1 MKLAT
6 LQQSHGYLEAVGGV
20 RLHYRTWEV
29 PEPRAALV
37 VVHGLT
43 EHSGRYGELALSMA
57 TYGIS
62 SYAMDLRGHGSSEGR
77 RGHVR
82 RFEVFLQDVDRF
94 RREVQGLVH
103 PRCPLFL
110 LAQGLGGLIALR
122 YLEQYESPF
131 RGAIALAPWLAG
143 ALQLPH
149 WKTATA
155 AFLSR
160 LLPALP
166 LSAGVHARDLSHDQ
180 DWVAGYLADPLVHD
194 TITPRLFTEASAAMG
209 LALQRADR
217 LTTPLLFLLP
227 GSDRICDSGRAAAFV
242 RAFHRADVTVHA
254 FPGLYHDLL
263 GEVDRAAV
271 RAEIRGWLN
280 ERV

>member
-1 MKLAT
+1 MKLSS
-6 LQQSHGYLEAVGGV
+6 LQQNHGYLEAVGGI

-29 PEPRAALV
+29 PDARAALV
-37 VVHGLT
+37 VLHGLT
-43 EHSGRYGELALSMA
+43 EHSGRYGELALSMG

-62 SYAMDLRGHGSSEGR
+62 SYALDLRGHGSSEGR

-94 RREVQGLVH
+94 RREVQGLVD

-122 YLEQYESPF
+122 YLEEYEAPF

-143 ALQLPH
+143 ALRLPR
-149 WKTATA
+149 WKIATA

-166 LSAGVHARDLSHDQ
+166 LSAGVRARDLSHDQ
-180 DWVAGYLADPLVHD
+180 DWVTGYLSDPLVHD
-194 TITPRLFTEASAAMG
+194 RITPRLFAEASAAMG

-227 GSDRICDSGRAAAFV
+227 GSDRICDSNRAAAFV
-242 RAFHRADVTVHA
+242 RAFHHAEVTVRA

-263 GEVDRAAV
+263 GEIE
-271 RAEIRGWLN
+271 RAEVREEIRSWIKAH
-280 ERV
+280 

>member
-1 MKLAT
+1 MKLST

-29 PEPRAALV
+29 PDPRAALV
-37 VVHGLT
+37 VLHGLT
-43 EHSGRYGELALSMA
+43 EHSGRYSELALSMG
-57 TYGIS
+57 TYGYS
-62 SYAMDLRGHGSSEGR
+62 SYALDLRGHGSSEGR

-82 RFEVFLQDVDRF
+82 RFGVFLQDVDRF
-94 RREVQGLVH
+94 RREVQGLVQ

-122 YLEQYESPF
+122 YLEEYESPF
-131 RGAIALAPWLAG
+131 RGGIALAPWLAG
-143 ALQLPH
+143 ALQLPR

-155 AFLSR
+155 AFLAR
-160 LLPALP
+160 FLPALP
-166 LSAGVHARDLSHDQ
+166 LSAGVRARDLSHDQ
-180 DWVAGYLADPLVHD
+180 EWVAGYRADPLVHD

-217 LTTPLLFLLP
+217 LTSPLLFLLP
-227 GSDRICDSGRAAAFV
+227 GSDRICNSGRAEAFV
-242 RAFHRADVTVHA
+242 RAFHRAPVTVRT

-263 GEVDRAAV
+263 GEVERGTV
-271 RAEIRGWLN
+271 RAEIRSWMD
-280 ERV
+280 ERL